1 MKEKAYGCL
10 LGNLIESRIAWHP
23 VRGLCYWLAG
33 LASIRSVK
41 PIGQRGCVAEG
52 QVTRRGGE
60 SRPVAG
66 GSGASTGEDFLSV
79 VYQLPDVIR
88 REGRSKQSHV
98 FLTLVP

>member
-60 SRPVAG
+60 SWPVAG
-66 GSGASTGEDFLSV
+66 DVCFSLLLLVGLLAAVLIKVGTICFTEV
-79 VYQLPDVIR
+79 VL
-88 REGRSKQSHV
+88 
-98 FLTLVP
+98 LT